1 MNGRAAI
8 LLTAAI
14 PFGIVAAQSPPQAPS
29 VEEQLKAQQE
39 RIRKLEEEV
48 QALKDALAAQKATP
62 IPETKPEPAPA
73 APAPEPAPAPAPA
86 PVQLG
91 GAGGAAA
98 KALNPDISLNGDFL
112 GSIGHNEVR
121 PVPSLEMHEAELGI
135 QSVIDPYSRGDV
147 FISFG
152 ESGVNVE
159 EAFITLTALPGEF
172 VAKVGKMRADFG
184 KVNATHNHALPW
196 TDRPLVTENLV
207 AGEDGID
214 DMGVSVSRI
223 LPAPGDLFLEATA
236 QVFRG
241 DSGDLFKSSQRNDL
255 SFVGHL
261 RGYEDLTEN
270 TNVEFGY
277 SYARGHND
285 LGHDFL
291 TRLHGIDLSLRW
303 KPLRRSI
310 YTSLL
315 WRSEFVW
322 SRRDQPTGQERAF
335 GLYSSLE
342 YRLDQRWTVGA
353 RFDWAERAAFA
364 NQLDRGG
371 SLLATYWMSEFSQVR
386 GQYRFVRYDGKQDGN
401 ELRLQLIFVMGAHG
415 AHPF

>member
-1 MNGRAAI
+1 V
-8 LLTAAI
+8 LQ
-14 PFGIVAAQSPPQAPS
+14 AQTPPAPPP
-29 VEEQLKAQQE
+29 VEEPKPVDDPQKAQDE

-48 QALKDALAAQKATP
+48 AALKAAQ
-62 IPETKPEPAPA
+62 A
-73 APAPEPAPAPAPA
+73 APKAELA
-86 PVQLG
+86 QLG

-121 PVPSLEMHEAELGI
+121 PVPSMEMHEAELGI
-135 QSVIDPYSRGDV
+135 QSVIDPYARGDV

-152 ESGVNVE
+152 ESGVSVE
-159 EAFITLTALPGEF
+159 EAYVTLTALPGEF
-172 VAKVGKMRADFG
+172 VARIGKMRAAFG
-184 KVNATHNHALPW
+184 KVNATHNHALAW

-207 AGEDGID
+207 NGEDGID
-214 DMGVSVSRI
+214 DMGVSLSRI

-241 DSGDLFKSSQRNDL
+241 DSGTLYTSSRRNDL
-255 SFVGHL
+255 SYVGHL

-270 TNVEFGY
+270 TNLEVGY
-277 SYARGHND
+277 SYSQGHNE

-291 TRLHGIDLSLRW
+291 TKLHGVDLSLRW

-310 YTSLL
+310 YNSLL

-322 SRRDQPTGQERAF
+322 SQRDQLPTQQKAF
-335 GLYSSLE
+335 GMYSSLE
-342 YRLDQRWTVGA
+342 YRLDQRWTVGG
-353 RFDWAERAAFA
+353 RYDWSERATAA

-371 SLLATYWMSEFSQVR
+371 SALLTYWMSEFSQVR
-386 GQYRFVRYDGKQDGN
+386 GQYRYAHYDGQGNGN
-401 ELRLQLIFVMGAHG
+401 EVRLQLIFVMGAHG

>member
-1 MNGRAAI
+1 MKNLTAI
-8 LLTAAI
+8 LLSAAI
-14 PFGIVAAQSPPQAPS
+14 SVGILRAQDPPAPPS
-29 VEEQLKAQQE
+29 TEERQKAQE
-39 RIRKLEEEV
+39 DRIRKLEEEV
-48 QALKDALAAQKATP
+48 QALKATQTAP
-62 IPETKPEPAPA
+62 KPE
-73 APAPEPAPAPAPA
+73 

-91 GAGGAAA
+91 GAGGSAA

-112 GSIGHNEVR
+112 GSMGHNEVR
-121 PVPSLEMHEAELGI
+121 PVPGLEMHEAELGI
-135 QSVIDPYSRGDV
+135 QSVIDPYARGDA

-152 ESGVNVE
+152 ESGVSVE
-159 EAFITLTALPGEF
+159 EAFVTLTALPGEF
-172 VAKVGKMRADFG
+172 VAKIGKMRADFG
-184 KVNATHNHALPW
+184 KVNLTHNHALAW

-207 AGEDGID
+207 NGEDGIN

-236 QVFRG
+236 QMFRG
-241 DSGDLFKSSQRNDL
+241 DSGDLFRSSQKNDV

-270 TNVEFGY
+270 TNLELGY
-277 SYARGHND
+277 SYAQGHNE

-291 TRLHGIDLSLRW
+291 TKLHGIDVSLRW

-310 YTSLL
+310 YNSLL

-322 SRRDQPTGQERAF
+322 SQRDQLPMQQKAF
-335 GLYSSLE
+335 GMYSSLD
-342 YRLDQRWTVGA
+342 YRLDQRWTVGT
-353 RFDWAERAAFA
+353 RFDWSQRATAS

-371 SLLATYWMSEFSQVR
+371 SAVLTYWMSEFSQAR
-386 GQYRFVRYDGKQDGN
+386 AQYRFVRYDGRQDGN

>member
-1 MNGRAAI
+1 MTVLIALLLSASMSVGI
-8 LLTAAI
+8 LC
-14 PFGIVAAQSPPQAPS
+14 AQSPAAPPS
-29 VEEQLKAQQE
+29 VEDQQKAQDE
-39 RIRKLEEEV
+39 RIRKLEDEV
-48 QALKDALAAQKATP
+48 QTLKAALTVPKA
-62 IPETKPEPAPA
+62 E
-73 APAPEPAPAPAPA
+73 

-98 KALNPDISLNGDFL
+98 KAFNPDISLNGDLL

-121 PVPSLEMHEAELGI
+121 PVPSMEMHEAELGI

-152 ESGVNVE
+152 ETGVNVE

-172 VAKVGKMRADFG
+172 VARIGKMRADFG
-184 KVNATHNHALPW
+184 KVNTTHNHALAW
-196 TDRPLVTENLV
+196 TDRPLVTENLLN
-207 AGEDGID
+207 GEDGIT
-214 DMGVSVSRI
+214 DMGLSMSRI
-223 LPAPGDLFLEATA
+223 LPAPGDLFLEATG

-241 DSGDLFKSSQRNDL
+241 DSGELFKASRKNDL
-255 SFVGHL
+255 SIVGHL

-270 TNVEFGY
+270 TNLELGY
-277 SYARGHND
+277 SYAQGHNE

-291 TRLHGIDLSLRW
+291 TKLHGIDLSLRW

-310 YTSLL
+310 YNSLL

-322 SRRDQPTGQERAF
+322 SQRDQLPVRERAF

-342 YRLDQRWTVGA
+342 YRLDQRWTVGG
-353 RFDWAERAAFA
+353 RFDWSERATLAS
-364 NQLDRGG
+364 QVDRGG
-371 SLLATYWMSEFSQVR
+371 SAILTYWMSEFSQAR
-386 GQYRFVRYDGKQDGN
+386 GQYRFTRYDGNRSGN
-401 ELRLQLIFVMGAHG
+401 EIRLQLLFVMGAHG